1 MQEGKAK
8 MWKLGKITAK
18 THIGDYGQIVDSFV
32 LLLKDTCCEEVKMTN
47 GTDSPLNRSL
57 IRSTILADKSVK

>member
-1 MQEGKAK
+1 

-32 LLLKDTCCEEVKMTN
+32 LLLKDTCCEEVKN
-47 GTDSPLNRSL
+47 
-57 IRSTILADKSVK
+57 DKRDRFHFRKKL

>member
-18 THIGDYGQIVDSFV
+18 THIGDYGQIVDY
-32 LLLKDTCCEEVKMTN
+32 LTN
-47 GTDSPLNRSL
+47 K
-57 IRSTILADKSVK
+57 ADEKYGK

>member
-1 MQEGKAK
+1 

-47 GTDSPLNRSL
+47 GTDIYILL
-57 IRSTILADKSVK
+57 STPWRFSILDAPFHELHIG

>member
-32 LLLKDTCCEEVKMTN
+32 LFKDLFKGEAVPENFEELM
-47 GTDSPLNRSL
+47 
-57 IRSTILADKSVK
+57 